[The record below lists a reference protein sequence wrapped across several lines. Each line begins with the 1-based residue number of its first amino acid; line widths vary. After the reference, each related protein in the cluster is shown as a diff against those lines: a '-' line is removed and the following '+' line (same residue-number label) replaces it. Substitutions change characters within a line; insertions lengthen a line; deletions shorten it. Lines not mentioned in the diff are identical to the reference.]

1 MRRRAGYSIINKKG
15 CESDCSHILFCCL
28 RRRDYS
34 QFRGGTGGATLPLE
48 ERYVPPHFHKDY
60 SRGGSWRHS
69 VHKGY
74 FGEPGT
80 TQVYQS

>member
-1 MRRRAGYSIINKKG
+1 MTALTSFFAACGAGTIPSS
-15 CESDCSHILFCCL
+15 E
-28 RRRDYS
+28 
-34 QFRGGTGGATLPLE
+34 GGDWAVAPPLE